1 MQGRVAVTGAGSRTA
16 HGIIRAFRASELR
29 PFLLGLD
36 ATPKAA
42 GLYHCDAQGLLP
54 PAVQEEAWLEALERV
69 LEAHQIQ
76 LLVPGC
82 DPELPLLARH
92 RARLE
97 ATGCKVLIS
106 SPAFV
111 ALTRDKLA
119 AYERLAPQGVPY
131 VRTLRPDDG
140 LRDPTLFCSPMVL
153 KPRDGSGSRGLG
165 LVERVEDL
173 PRDLAPEDWI
183 LQDFLR
189 PIQWREGTSAL
200 RENGAFRQDDEI
212 NLQGMVAPDG
222 TVVSVFTSRNKQV
235 QGVTQEVRPLDDP
248 ALESLAWDTFQ
259 VLSSEGLRG
268 PCNLQGRMT
277 CEGFLAYEIN
287 PRFTGNAAA
296 RTTLGYPECR
306 MAQGLFVE
314 AWTPEQARAC
324 IGIQRD
330 KACLRYWDEVL
341 VPQSALDV

>member
-16 HGIIRAFRASELR
+16 HGIIRAFRAAQPR

-42 GLYHCDAQGLLP
+42 GLYHCDAQALLP
-54 PAVQEEAWLEALERV
+54 PAVQEEAWLDALEGHLRTHA
-69 LEAHQIQ
+69 LQ

-106 SPAFV
+106 SPAFI

-119 AYERLAPQGVPY
+119 AFERLAPQGVPY
-131 VRTLRPDDG
+131 VRTLTPEAV
-140 LRDPTLFCSPMVL
+140 LAEPSLFRSPMVL
-153 KPRDGSGSRGLG
+153 KPRDGSGSRGVG
-165 LVERVEDL
+165 LVERVEEL
-173 PRDLAPEDWI
+173 PRDLAPGGWI

-200 RENGAFRQDDEI
+200 RENGTFRQDDEI

-222 TVVSVFTSRNKQV
+222 TVVSVFTSRNRQV

-248 ALESLAWDTFQ
+248 SLEALAWDTFR
-259 VLSSEGLRG
+259 VLAAEGLRG
-268 PCNLQGRMT
+268 PGNLQGRLT
-277 CEGFLAYEIN
+277 GEGFLAYEIN

-296 RTTLGYPECR
+296 RTTLGYPECLL
-306 MAQGLFVE
+306 ALGLFVE
-314 AWTPEQARAC
+314 GWTPGQARAC
-324 IGIQRD
+324 IGIQPNM
-330 KACLRYWDEVL
+330 ACLRYWDEVL
-341 VPQSALDV
+341 VPLTALEP